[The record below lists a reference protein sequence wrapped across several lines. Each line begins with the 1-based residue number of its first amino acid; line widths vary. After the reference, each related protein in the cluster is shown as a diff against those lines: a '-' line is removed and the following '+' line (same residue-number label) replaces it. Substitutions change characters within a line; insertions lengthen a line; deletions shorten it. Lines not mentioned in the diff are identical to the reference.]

1 MKSTSNIRDF
11 KYFQNSLGF
20 KINKL
25 SKELKRYSSK
35 IIKAYPSLGI
45 PELFTLNVIG
55 ENKKEVTIKY
65 IASVH
70 WADQAEISR
79 GVQKL
84 IKLSLVN
91 KAKNHD
97 DLRYTLLQVT
107 SDGKKIHR
115 ELLKKQTDRNKK
127 LLKDF
132 VLKVSSFGSS
142 KIFMFLVNT
151 FEERA
156 LIRPRF
162 FTFLFSFVS
171 LVCPLC
177 LGPCAIPPPTKI
189 GAVILPCL
197 APPYPFC

>member
-1 MKSTSNIRDF
+1 MYSTMKSATNIRDF

-35 IIKAYPSLGI
+35 IIKEYPSLGI
-45 PELFTLNVIG
+45 PELFSLNVIG

-97 DLRYTLLQVT
+97 DLRYTLLQMT
-107 SDGKKIHR
+107 HEGKKLHK

-132 VLKVSSFGSS
+132 SNEEITHMQKLLDKLLISSQ
-142 KIFMFLVNT
+142 KYLIFN
-151 FEERA
+151 
-156 LIRPRF
+156 
-162 FTFLFSFVS
+162 
-171 LVCPLC
+171 
-177 LGPCAIPPPTKI
+177 
-189 GAVILPCL
+189 
-197 APPYPFC
+197 

>member
-1 MKSTSNIRDF
+1 MYSTMRSNSNIRDF

-132 VLKVSSFGSS
+132 SNEEIIHIQKLLDKLLISSQ
-142 KIFMFLVNT
+142 KYLIFN
-151 FEERA
+151 
-156 LIRPRF
+156 
-162 FTFLFSFVS
+162 
-171 LVCPLC
+171 
-177 LGPCAIPPPTKI
+177 
-189 GAVILPCL
+189 
-197 APPYPFC
+197 

>member
-65 IASVH
+65 ITSVH

-84 IKLSLVN
+84 IKLSLIN
-91 KAKNHD
+91 KARNHD

-107 SDGKKIHR
+107 SDGKKLHR

-132 VLKVSSFGSS
+132 SNEEIVHMQKLLDKLLISSQ
-142 KIFMFLVNT
+142 KY
-151 FEERA
+151 
-156 LIRPRF
+156 LI
-162 FTFLFSFVS
+162 LN
-171 LVCPLC
+171 
-177 LGPCAIPPPTKI
+177 
-189 GAVILPCL
+189 
-197 APPYPFC
+197 

>member
-1 MKSTSNIRDF
+1 MKRTSNIRDF

-132 VLKVSSFGSS
+132 SNEEIIHMQKLLDKLLISSQ
-142 KIFMFLVNT
+142 KYLIFN
-151 FEERA
+151 
-156 LIRPRF
+156 
-162 FTFLFSFVS
+162 
-171 LVCPLC
+171 
-177 LGPCAIPPPTKI
+177 
-189 GAVILPCL
+189 
-197 APPYPFC
+197 

>member
-1 MKSTSNIRDF
+1 MYSTMKSTSNIRDF

-97 DLRYTLLQVT
+97 DLRYTLLQMT
-107 SDGKKIHR
+107 NEGKKLHK

-132 VLKVSSFGSS
+132 SNEEITHMQKLLDKLLISSQ
-142 KIFMFLVNT
+142 KY
-151 FEERA
+151 
-156 LIRPRF
+156 LI
-162 FTFLFSFVS
+162 LN
-171 LVCPLC
+171 
-177 LGPCAIPPPTKI
+177 
-189 GAVILPCL
+189 
-197 APPYPFC
+197 

>member
-1 MKSTSNIRDF
+1 MKRIANIRDF
-11 KYFQNSLGF
+11 KYFQNSIGF

-35 IIKAYPSLGI
+35 IVQAYPSLGI

-55 ENKKEVTIKY
+55 ENKKEVSIKY

-91 KAKNHD
+91 KTTNNE
-97 DLRYTLLQVT
+97 DLRYTLLQAT
-107 SDGKKIHR
+107 KEGEKIHK

-132 VLKVSSFGSS
+132 SNEEISLMQQLLDKLLISSQ
-142 KIFMFLVNT
+142 KYLIFN
-151 FEERA
+151 
-156 LIRPRF
+156 
-162 FTFLFSFVS
+162 
-171 LVCPLC
+171 
-177 LGPCAIPPPTKI
+177 
-189 GAVILPCL
+189 
-197 APPYPFC
+197 

>member
-1 MKSTSNIRDF
+1 MYSTMKSTSNIRDF

-35 IIKAYPSLGI
+35 IIKSYPSLGI

-65 IASVH
+65 ITSVH

-84 IKLSLVN
+84 IKLSLIN

-107 SDGKKIHR
+107 SDGKKLHR

-132 VLKVSSFGSS
+132 SNEEIVHMQKLLDKLLISSQ
-142 KIFMFLVNT
+142 KY
-151 FEERA
+151 
-156 LIRPRF
+156 LI
-162 FTFLFSFVS
+162 LN
-171 LVCPLC
+171 
-177 LGPCAIPPPTKI
+177 
-189 GAVILPCL
+189 
-197 APPYPFC
+197 

>member
-1 MKSTSNIRDF
+1 MYSTMKSISNIRDF

-35 IIKAYPSLGI
+35 IIKSYPSLGI

-84 IKLSLVN
+84 IKLSLIN

-107 SDGKKIHR
+107 SDGKKLHR

-132 VLKVSSFGSS
+132 SNEEIVHMQKLLDKLLISSQ
-142 KIFMFLVNT
+142 KY
-151 FEERA
+151 
-156 LIRPRF
+156 LI
-162 FTFLFSFVS
+162 LN
-171 LVCPLC
+171 
-177 LGPCAIPPPTKI
+177 
-189 GAVILPCL
+189 
-197 APPYPFC
+197 

>member
-55 ENKKEVTIKY
+55 ENKKEVSIKY
-65 IASVH
+65 ISSVH

-84 IKLSLVN
+84 IKLSLIN

-97 DLRYTLLQVT
+97 DLRYTLLRVT
-107 SDGKKIHR
+107 SDGKKLHR

-132 VLKVSSFGSS
+132 SNEEIVHMQKLLDKLLISSQ
-142 KIFMFLVNT
+142 KYLIFN
-151 FEERA
+151 
-156 LIRPRF
+156 
-162 FTFLFSFVS
+162 
-171 LVCPLC
+171 
-177 LGPCAIPPPTKI
+177 
-189 GAVILPCL
+189 
-197 APPYPFC
+197 

>member
-1 MKSTSNIRDF
+1 MKSATNIRDF

-35 IIKAYPSLGI
+35 IIKEYPSLGI
-45 PELFTLNVIG
+45 PELFSLNVIG

-97 DLRYTLLQVT
+97 DLRYTLLQMT
-107 SDGKKIHR
+107 NEGKKLHK

-132 VLKVSSFGSS
+132 SNEEITHMQKLLDKLLVSSQ
-142 KIFMFLVNT
+142 KYLIFN
-151 FEERA
+151 
-156 LIRPRF
+156 
-162 FTFLFSFVS
+162 
-171 LVCPLC
+171 
-177 LGPCAIPPPTKI
+177 
-189 GAVILPCL
+189 
-197 APPYPFC
+197 

>member
-107 SDGKKIHR
+107 SDGKKLHK

-132 VLKVSSFGSS
+132 SNEEIIHIQKLLDKLLISSQ
-142 KIFMFLVNT
+142 KYLIFN
-151 FEERA
+151 
-156 LIRPRF
+156 
-162 FTFLFSFVS
+162 
-171 LVCPLC
+171 
-177 LGPCAIPPPTKI
+177 
-189 GAVILPCL
+189 
-197 APPYPFC
+197 

>member
-1 MKSTSNIRDF
+1 MYSTMKSTSNIRDF

-35 IIKAYPSLGI
+35 IIKSYPSLGI

-84 IKLSLVN
+84 IKLSLIN

-97 DLRYTLLQVT
+97 DLRYTLLKVT
-107 SDGKKIHR
+107 SDGKKLHR

-132 VLKVSSFGSS
+132 SNEEIVHMQKLLDKLLISSQ
-142 KIFMFLVNT
+142 KY
-151 FEERA
+151 
-156 LIRPRF
+156 LI
-162 FTFLFSFVS
+162 LN
-171 LVCPLC
+171 
-177 LGPCAIPPPTKI
+177 
-189 GAVILPCL
+189 
-197 APPYPFC
+197 

>member
-1 MKSTSNIRDF
+1 MYSTMKSTSNIRDF

-65 IASVH
+65 ITSVH

-84 IKLSLVN
+84 IKLSLIN

-107 SDGKKIHR
+107 SDGKKLHR

-132 VLKVSSFGSS
+132 SNEEIVHMQKLLDKLLISSQ
-142 KIFMFLVNT
+142 K
-151 FEERA
+151 
-156 LIRPRF
+156 
-162 FTFLFSFVS
+162 
-171 LVCPLC
+171 
-177 LGPCAIPPPTKI
+177 
-189 GAVILPCL
+189 
-197 APPYPFC
+197 Y

>member
-1 MKSTSNIRDF
+1 MYSTMKSATNIRDF

-35 IIKAYPSLGI
+35 IIKEYPSLGI
-45 PELFTLNVIG
+45 PELCSLNVIG

-97 DLRYTLLQVT
+97 DLRYTLLQMT
-107 SDGKKIHR
+107 NEGKKLHK

-132 VLKVSSFGSS
+132 SNEEITHMQKLLDKLLISSQ
-142 KIFMFLVNT
+142 KYLIVN
-151 FEERA
+151 
-156 LIRPRF
+156 
-162 FTFLFSFVS
+162 
-171 LVCPLC
+171 
-177 LGPCAIPPPTKI
+177 
-189 GAVILPCL
+189 
-197 APPYPFC
+197 

>member
-1 MKSTSNIRDF
+1 MKRIANIRDF
-11 KYFQNSLGF
+11 KYFQNSIGF

-35 IIKAYPSLGI
+35 IVQVYPSLGI
-45 PELFTLNVIG
+45 QELFTLNVIG
-55 ENKKEVTIKY
+55 ENKKEVCIKY

-91 KAKNHD
+91 KTTNNE
-97 DLRYTLLQVT
+97 DLRYTLLQAT
-107 SDGKKIHR
+107 KEGKKIHK

-132 VLKVSSFGSS
+132 SNEEISLMQQLLDKLLISSQ
-142 KIFMFLVNT
+142 KYLIFN
-151 FEERA
+151 
-156 LIRPRF
+156 
-162 FTFLFSFVS
+162 
-171 LVCPLC
+171 
-177 LGPCAIPPPTKI
+177 
-189 GAVILPCL
+189 
-197 APPYPFC
+197 

>member
-132 VLKVSSFGSS
+132 SNEEIIHIQKLLDKLLISSQKLS
-142 KIFMFLVNT
+142 
-151 FEERA
+151 
-156 LIRPRF
+156 LIH
-162 FTFLFSFVS
+162 
-171 LVCPLC
+171 
-177 LGPCAIPPPTKI
+177 I
-189 GAVILPCL
+189 
-197 APPYPFC
+197 

>member
-1 MKSTSNIRDF
+1 MYSTMRSNSNIRDF

-132 VLKVSSFGSS
+132 SNEEIIHMQKLLDKLLISSQ
-142 KIFMFLVNT
+142 KYLIFN
-151 FEERA
+151 
-156 LIRPRF
+156 
-162 FTFLFSFVS
+162 
-171 LVCPLC
+171 
-177 LGPCAIPPPTKI
+177 
-189 GAVILPCL
+189 
-197 APPYPFC
+197 

>member
-1 MKSTSNIRDF
+1 MYSTMKSTSNIRDF

-132 VLKVSSFGSS
+132 SNEEIVHMQKLLDKLLISSQ
-142 KIFMFLVNT
+142 KYLIFN
-151 FEERA
+151 
-156 LIRPRF
+156 
-162 FTFLFSFVS
+162 
-171 LVCPLC
+171 
-177 LGPCAIPPPTKI
+177 
-189 GAVILPCL
+189 
-197 APPYPFC
+197 

>member
-132 VLKVSSFGSS
+132 SNEEIVHMQKLLDKLLISSQ
-142 KIFMFLVNT
+142 KYLIFN
-151 FEERA
+151 
-156 LIRPRF
+156 
-162 FTFLFSFVS
+162 
-171 LVCPLC
+171 
-177 LGPCAIPPPTKI
+177 
-189 GAVILPCL
+189 
-197 APPYPFC
+197 

>member
-1 MKSTSNIRDF
+1 MYSTMRSTSNIRDF

-132 VLKVSSFGSS
+132 SNEEITHMQKLLDKLLISSQ
-142 KIFMFLVNT
+142 KYLIFN
-151 FEERA
+151 
-156 LIRPRF
+156 
-162 FTFLFSFVS
+162 
-171 LVCPLC
+171 
-177 LGPCAIPPPTKI
+177 
-189 GAVILPCL
+189 
-197 APPYPFC
+197 

>member
-1 MKSTSNIRDF
+1 MYSTMKSATNIRDF

-35 IIKAYPSLGI
+35 IIKEYPSLGI
-45 PELFTLNVIG
+45 PELFSLNVIG

-97 DLRYTLLQVT
+97 DLRYTLLQMT
-107 SDGKKIHR
+107 NEGKKLHK

-132 VLKVSSFGSS
+132 SNEEITHMQKLLDKLLISSQ
-142 KIFMFLVNT
+142 KYLIVN
-151 FEERA
+151 
-156 LIRPRF
+156 
-162 FTFLFSFVS
+162 
-171 LVCPLC
+171 
-177 LGPCAIPPPTKI
+177 
-189 GAVILPCL
+189 
-197 APPYPFC
+197 

>member
-1 MKSTSNIRDF
+1 MYSTMKSISNIRDF

-35 IIKAYPSLGI
+35 IIKSYPSLGI

-84 IKLSLVN
+84 IKLSLIN

-107 SDGKKIHR
+107 SDGKNFI
-115 ELLKKQTDRNKK
+115 EN
-127 LLKDF
+127 
-132 VLKVSSFGSS
+132 
-142 KIFMFLVNT
+142 
-151 FEERA
+151 
-156 LIRPRF
+156 
-162 FTFLFSFVS
+162 
-171 LVCPLC
+171 
-177 LGPCAIPPPTKI
+177 
-189 GAVILPCL
+189 
-197 APPYPFC
+197 Y

>member
-132 VLKVSSFGSS
+132 SNEEISLMQQLLDKLLISSQ
-142 KIFMFLVNT
+142 KYLIFN
-151 FEERA
+151 
-156 LIRPRF
+156 
-162 FTFLFSFVS
+162 
-171 LVCPLC
+171 
-177 LGPCAIPPPTKI
+177 
-189 GAVILPCL
+189 
-197 APPYPFC
+197 

>member
-107 SDGKKIHR
+107 SDGEKIHR

-132 VLKVSSFGSS
+132 SNEEIIHMQKLLDKLLISSQ
-142 KIFMFLVNT
+142 KYLIFN
-151 FEERA
+151 
-156 LIRPRF
+156 
-162 FTFLFSFVS
+162 
-171 LVCPLC
+171 
-177 LGPCAIPPPTKI
+177 
-189 GAVILPCL
+189 
-197 APPYPFC
+197 

>member
-1 MKSTSNIRDF
+1 MYSTMRSTSNIRDF

-132 VLKVSSFGSS
+132 SNEEIIHMQKLLDKLLISSQ
-142 KIFMFLVNT
+142 KYLIFN
-151 FEERA
+151 
-156 LIRPRF
+156 
-162 FTFLFSFVS
+162 
-171 LVCPLC
+171 
-177 LGPCAIPPPTKI
+177 
-189 GAVILPCL
+189 
-197 APPYPFC
+197 

>member
-1 MKSTSNIRDF
+1 MYSTMKGTSNIRDF

-84 IKLSLVN
+84 IKLSLIN

-107 SDGKKIHR
+107 SDGKKLHK

-132 VLKVSSFGSS
+132 SNEEIVHMQKLLDKLLISSQ
-142 KIFMFLVNT
+142 KY
-151 FEERA
+151 
-156 LIRPRF
+156 LI
-162 FTFLFSFVS
+162 LN
-171 LVCPLC
+171 
-177 LGPCAIPPPTKI
+177 
-189 GAVILPCL
+189 
-197 APPYPFC
+197 

>member
-97 DLRYTLLQVT
+97 DLRYTLLQLT

-132 VLKVSSFGSS
+132 SNEEIIHIQKLLDKLLISSQ
-142 KIFMFLVNT
+142 KYLIFN
-151 FEERA
+151 
-156 LIRPRF
+156 
-162 FTFLFSFVS
+162 
-171 LVCPLC
+171 
-177 LGPCAIPPPTKI
+177 
-189 GAVILPCL
+189 
-197 APPYPFC
+197 

>member
-1 MKSTSNIRDF
+1 MYSTMKSTSNIRDF

-35 IIKAYPSLGI
+35 IIKSYPSLGI

-65 IASVH
+65 ITSVH

-84 IKLSLVN
+84 IKLSLIN
-91 KAKNHD
+91 KARNHD

-107 SDGKKIHR
+107 SDGKKLHR

-132 VLKVSSFGSS
+132 SNEEIVHMQKLLDKLLISSQ
-142 KIFMFLVNT
+142 KY
-151 FEERA
+151 
-156 LIRPRF
+156 LI
-162 FTFLFSFVS
+162 LN
-171 LVCPLC
+171 
-177 LGPCAIPPPTKI
+177 
-189 GAVILPCL
+189 
-197 APPYPFC
+197 

>member
-35 IIKAYPSLGI
+35 IIKSYPSLGI

-84 IKLSLVN
+84 IKLSLIN

-107 SDGKKIHR
+107 SDGKKLHR

-132 VLKVSSFGSS
+132 SNEEIVHMQKLLDKLLISSQ
-142 KIFMFLVNT
+142 KY
-151 FEERA
+151 
-156 LIRPRF
+156 LI
-162 FTFLFSFVS
+162 LN
-171 LVCPLC
+171 
-177 LGPCAIPPPTKI
+177 
-189 GAVILPCL
+189 
-197 APPYPFC
+197 

>member
-1 MKSTSNIRDF
+1 MYSTMKSTSNIRDF

-84 IKLSLVN
+84 IKLSLIN

-107 SDGKKIHR
+107 SEGKKLHK

-132 VLKVSSFGSS
+132 SNEEIVHMQKLLDKLLISSQ
-142 KIFMFLVNT
+142 KY
-151 FEERA
+151 
-156 LIRPRF
+156 LI
-162 FTFLFSFVS
+162 LN
-171 LVCPLC
+171 
-177 LGPCAIPPPTKI
+177 
-189 GAVILPCL
+189 
-197 APPYPFC
+197 

>member
-132 VLKVSSFGSS
+132 SNEEIIHMQKLLDKLLISSQ
-142 KIFMFLVNT
+142 KYLIFN
-151 FEERA
+151 
-156 LIRPRF
+156 
-162 FTFLFSFVS
+162 
-171 LVCPLC
+171 
-177 LGPCAIPPPTKI
+177 
-189 GAVILPCL
+189 
-197 APPYPFC
+197 

>member
-1 MKSTSNIRDF
+1 MKSATNIRDF

-35 IIKAYPSLGI
+35 IIKEYPSLGI
-45 PELFTLNVIG
+45 PELFSLNVIG

-107 SDGKKIHR
+107 SDGKKLHR

-132 VLKVSSFGSS
+132 SNEEIVHMQKLLDKLLISSQ
-142 KIFMFLVNT
+142 KY
-151 FEERA
+151 
-156 LIRPRF
+156 LI
-162 FTFLFSFVS
+162 LN
-171 LVCPLC
+171 
-177 LGPCAIPPPTKI
+177 
-189 GAVILPCL
+189 
-197 APPYPFC
+197 

>member
-1 MKSTSNIRDF
+1 MKSATNIRDF

-35 IIKAYPSLGI
+35 IIKEYPSLGI
-45 PELFTLNVIG
+45 PELFSLNVIG

-97 DLRYTLLQVT
+97 DLRYTLLQMT
-107 SDGKKIHR
+107 NEGKKLHK

-132 VLKVSSFGSS
+132 SNEEITHMQKLLDKLLISSQ
-142 KIFMFLVNT
+142 KY
-151 FEERA
+151 
-156 LIRPRF
+156 LI
-162 FTFLFSFVS
+162 LN
-171 LVCPLC
+171 
-177 LGPCAIPPPTKI
+177 
-189 GAVILPCL
+189 
-197 APPYPFC
+197 

>member
-1 MKSTSNIRDF
+1 MKSATNIRDF

-35 IIKAYPSLGI
+35 IIKEYPSLGI
-45 PELFTLNVIG
+45 PELFSLNVIG

-97 DLRYTLLQVT
+97 DLRYTLLQMT
-107 SDGKKIHR
+107 NEGKKLHK

-132 VLKVSSFGSS
+132 SNEEIVHMQKLLDKLLISSQ
-142 KIFMFLVNT
+142 KY
-151 FEERA
+151 
-156 LIRPRF
+156 LI
-162 FTFLFSFVS
+162 LN
-171 LVCPLC
+171 
-177 LGPCAIPPPTKI
+177 
-189 GAVILPCL
+189 
-197 APPYPFC
+197 